1 MELINSFKRYLINTV
16 PKIVVKD
23 RVAAEAAETMTS
35 RRNGDYYVA
44 ASLKIDTFLSYVS
57 YSREIIQRAG
67 ITDITTAID
76 CYTNNFLIPQQYR
89 DAVVQAQRDYIIA
102 NFEETNE

>member
-23 RVAAEAAETMTS
+23 RVVAEAAETMTS

-44 ASLKIDTFLSYVS
+44 DVGGGKWLPVPVREFPLTYYKRLK
-57 YSREIIQRAG
+57 
-67 ITDITTAID
+67 
-76 CYTNNFLIPQQYR
+76 
-89 DAVVQAQRDYIIA
+89 DA
-102 NFEETNE
+102 E